1 MEDQGIMALPQAGMQ
16 APTAQPPAQGFDPA
30 TAAAFEQ
37 MRSQVSPKEFS
48 SEMLSAAEQA
58 DPAAVQQL
66 KQALSGIQ
74 LPQEVIDAMQQ
85 MVEVIL
91 RDPQNYPA
99 IRQEM
104 LSDGIPEELLPEQF
118 DPMFFGALRVALD
131 QIEAEAGG
139 QPVQAFAMGGIANLR
154 PIAQAMQGMGRGQ
167 DTMLAHINP
176 QEARVLQMMG
186 GIGTINPTTGLR
198 EYGFFKSLAKPFK
211 AVGKAIS
218 GAVKG
223 IVNGVKDFAK
233 SSIGKIVTSVAL
245 GFFLGPA
252 AAGLLGVSSVAGVA
266 AVSGFVGGFGSS
278 ILAGNSFKDSLK
290 NGAIGG
296 VTAGATAGVTGGM
309 GAFESGSYAGPTTV
323 AGQWDKAINSGKSL
337 LGISGGTVPPGT
349 GVEVNALG
357 ETGTTSVQ
365 SIPTTTELATAPT
378 ADLTV
383 GQQALSYDGSGI
395 GQPTTNFASANIPG
409 STVTDVSPFKGSI
422 SDLYP
427 SSSANLDYGREV
439 FGPLNTP
446 TTNIVAEGAY
456 YPSQLPSTLDPA
468 KLGGIPIE
476 GGLPSTTLS
485 SQIPGGAAD
494 PNFLASSP
502 TNLAMQGGSTGM
514 IVPGEMPLP
523 EGIIAKGS
531 TGFGVPPSA
540 ATQPRFMDQLS
551 SGDYTGAAKT
561 AYGNTVDFFNPNSGM
576 PGPTAIEDRALAL
589 QQKFPGLSSEAALK
603 QAATDVAQN
612 TPGMIS
618 RYAPITGAALG
629 AAYLGGAFTPEEPGS
644 PNLAPKETG
653 TDLLRAQ
660 PGVYGTTPG
669 GANVTYASLPTG
681 YNYSPMQMLYRPQVT
696 MGNPYGNI
704 YGQRRMFAQGG
715 IAAVAP
721 AKFNLGGYA
730 SGGIGSMAKKYPR
743 RTGQISGPGTG
754 TSDDIPA
761 MLSDGEFVMTAKA
774 VRGAGKGSRREG
786 ARRMYAMM
794 RKLEGKA

>member
-1 MEDQGIMALPQAGMQ
+1 MEDQGIMALPAGGMQ

-48 SEMLSAAEQA
+48 AEMLSAAEQA

-104 LSDGIPEELLPEQF
+104 LSDGIPADLLPEQF

-131 QIEAEAGG
+131 QVEAEAGG

-186 GIGTINPTTGLR
+186 GIGTINPRTGLR

-233 SSIGKIVTSVAL
+233 SSIGRIVTSVAL

-252 AAGLLGVSSVAGVA
+252 AAGFLGVSSVAGVA

-278 ILAGNSFKDSLK
+278 VLAGSSFKDALK

-296 VTAGATAGVTGGM
+296 VTAGATAGITGGM
-309 GAFESGSYAGPTTV
+309 GAFEAGSYAGPTTV

-337 LGISGGTVPPGT
+337 LGISTPSTAGTSISA
-349 GVEVNALG
+349 EQLG
-357 ETGTTSVQ
+357 TSVD
-365 SIPTTTELATAPT
+365 SIDAAAGVPTAPT
-378 ADLTV
+378 VQELINAPQADLTL
-383 GQQALSYDGSGI
+383 GREALSYDGSGI

-409 STVTDVSPFKGSI
+409 STVTDTSRFAGSI
-422 SDLYP
+422 Q
-427 SSSANLDYGREV
+427 NL
-439 FGPLNTP
+439 PLP
-446 TTNIVAEGAY
+446 EDFVR
-456 YPSQLPSTLDPA
+456 S
-468 KLGGIPIE
+468 GIPIE
-476 GGLPSTTLS
+476 GAAPEGIARGSTTLT

-502 TNLAMQGGSTGM
+502 TNLTMQGGSTGM
-514 IVPGEMPLP
+514 ITPGEMPLP
-523 EGIIAKGS
+523 KEIIAKGS

-540 ATQPRFMDQLS
+540 ATQPSFMDQLS

-669 GANVTYASLPTG
+669 GANVTYASLPSG
-681 YNYSPMQMLYRPQVT
+681 YNYNPMQMLYRPQVT

-704 YGQRRMFAQGG
+704 YGQRRMFAEGG

-721 AKFNLGGYA
+721 AKYNLGGYA

-786 ARRMYAMM
+786 AKRMYAMM

>member
-16 APTAQPPAQGFDPA
+16 APTAQPTPQGFDPA

-66 KQALSGIQ
+66 RQALSGLR

-85 MVEVIL
+85 MVEIIL
-91 RDPQNYPA
+91 RDPQNYAA

-104 LSDGIPEELLPEQF
+104 LSDGVPEDLLPEQF

-131 QIEAEAGG
+131 QIEAEVGG
-139 QPVQAFAMGGIANLR
+139 QPVQAFAEGGIASLR
-154 PIAQAMQGMGRGQ
+154 PIAQAMQSMGRGQ

-186 GIGTINPTTGLR
+186 GIGTINPRTGLR
-198 EYGFFKSLAKPFK
+198 EYGFFKSIGNAIKS
-211 AVGKAIS
+211 VGKAVS

-223 IVNGVKDFAK
+223 VVNAVKDFAK
-233 SSIGKIVTSVAL
+233 SSVGKIVTSVAL

-252 AAGLLGVSSVAGVA
+252 AASFLGVSSVAGVA

-296 VTAGATAGVTGGM
+296 VTAGATAGITGGM
-309 GAFESGSYAGPTTV
+309 GAFEAGSYAGPTTV

-337 LGISGGTVPPGT
+337 LGIQATEGATTVGGTSVDPFADLDART
-349 GVEVNALG
+349 GAAINA
-357 ETGTTSVQ
+357 
-365 SIPTTTELATAPT
+365 PTTPTTAEFAATPP
-378 ADLTV
+378 ADLTA

-395 GQPTTNFASANIPG
+395 GQPTTNFASANVPG
-409 STVTDVSPFKGSI
+409 STMTDVSPFKGSI

-427 SSSANLDYGREV
+427 NSSANLDYGKEL
-439 FGPLNTP
+439 FGTVNAP
-446 TTNIVAEGAY
+446 TSNIVAEGAY
-456 YPSQLPSTLDPA
+456 YPSQLPSTLDPS

-476 GGLPSTTLS
+476 GATPSTLVS
-485 SQIPGGAAD
+485 EIPGVARESAQGAIFPGDFGPPQPAYM
-494 PNFLASSP
+494 NSFAQP
-502 TNLAMQGGSTGM
+502 TA
-514 IVPGEMPLP
+514 
-523 EGIIAKGS
+523 
-531 TGFGVPPSA
+531 PSV
-540 ATQPRFMDQLS
+540 ATQPGFMDQLS

-561 AYGNTVDFFNPNSGM
+561 AYGNTVDYFS
-576 PGPTAIEDRALAL
+576 PGAR
-589 QQKFPGLSSEAALK
+589 EAAAN
-603 QAATDVAQN
+603 QAAENAYNSAYAKTLASTGGDRVAARAAATAAQ
-612 TPGMIS
+612 S
-618 RYAPITGAALG
+618 AAAPSFFSTYGPIAGAGLG
-629 AAYLGGAFTPEEPGS
+629 AAYLGGAFTPEEPS
-644 PNLAPKETG
+644 KPNILPKETG
-653 TDLLRAQ
+653 MDLLRSQ

-669 GANVTYASLPTG
+669 GANITYAPG
-681 YNYSPMQMLYRPQVT
+681 QNYSYGTGQYTFRPVQFGQVRYPT
-696 MGNPYGNI
+696 FQNYNTR
-704 YGQRRMFAQGG
+704 QFAQGG
-715 IAAVAP
+715 IAALAP
-721 AKFNLGGYA
+721 SKYNLGGYA
-730 SGGIGSMAKKYPR
+730 SGGIGSMAKRYPR
-743 RTGQISGPGTG
+743 RTGEISGPGTG

-786 ARRMYAMM
+786 AKRMYAMM
-794 RKLEGKA
+794 RKLEGKS

>member
-1 MEDQGIMALPQAGMQ
+1 MEDQGIMALPAGGMQ

-37 MRSQVSPKEFS
+37 VRQQIDPREFGQ
-48 SEMLSAAEQA
+48 ELLSAAEQT
-58 DPAAVQQL
+58 DPAAVQQF
-66 KQALSGIQ
+66 KQAIERMQ
-74 LPQEVIDAMQQ
+74 LPPEVIDALGQ
-85 MVEVIL
+85 MVDAIL
-91 RDPQNYPA
+91 AEPQNYA
-99 IRQEM
+99 QIRQEFINE
-104 LSDGIPEELLPEQF
+104 GVPEDLLPPEF
-118 DPMFFGALRVALD
+118 DAVYFGAMNLALD
-131 QIEAEAGG
+131 QMSGSMQSMNVQKFAE
-139 QPVQAFAMGGIANLR
+139 GGIATLT
-154 PIAQAMQGMGRGQ
+154 PIAKMLSSYGRNG
-167 DTMLAHINP
+167 DTMLAHITP
-176 QEARVLQMMG
+176 AEARMLRRRG
-186 GIGTINPTTGLR
+186 GSGTINPITGLP
-198 EYGFFKSLAKPFK
+198 EFFLKKVAK
-211 AVGKAIS
+211 AVGNTLKSVGKAVS

-233 SSIGKIVTSVAL
+233 SSVGKIVTSVAL

-296 VTAGATAGVTGGM
+296 VTAGATAGITGGM

-337 LGISGGTVPPGT
+337 LGISTPSTAGTSISGEQLGTAVDSIDAAAGIPTVEQLANVPP
-349 GVEVNALG
+349 
-357 ETGTTSVQ
+357 
-365 SIPTTTELATAPT
+365 P
-378 ADLTV
+378 DLTV
-383 GQQALSYDGSGI
+383 GQQALSYDGAIPGQGVQVASAPPLSVTDAGGPYAGSIQNNLLPSDFVQSGI
-395 GQPTTNFASANIPG
+395 P
-409 STVTDVSPFKGSI
+409 V
-422 SDLYP
+422 
-427 SSSANLDYGREV
+427 
-439 FGPLNTP
+439 
-446 TTNIVAEGAY
+446 
-456 YPSQLPSTLDPA
+456 
-468 KLGGIPIE
+468 E

-531 TGFGVPPSA
+531 TGFGVSPSA
-540 ATQPRFMDQLS
+540 ATQPGFMDQFS

-561 AYGNTVDFFNPNSGM
+561 AYGNTIDYFS
-576 PGPTAIEDRALAL
+576 PGAR
-589 QQKFPGLSSEAALK
+589 EASAT
-603 QAATDVAQN
+603 QAAQAAGNKAYETTVQN
-612 TPGMIS
+612 ALRG
-618 RYAPITGAALG
+618 YAPGTQLAQLPSNVQAQVVQSATAASNAATAAAAPSFFSTYGPIAGAGLG

-786 ARRMYAMM
+786 AKRMYAMM
-794 RKLEGKA
+794 RKFEGKA

>member
-1 MEDQGIMALPQAGMQ
+1 MEDQGIMALPAGGMQ
-16 APTAQPPAQGFDPA
+16 APTAQPPAPGFDPA

-37 MRSQVSPKEFS
+37 VRQQIDPREFGQ
-48 SEMLSAAEQA
+48 ELLSAAEQT
-58 DPAAVQQL
+58 DPAAVQQF
-66 KQALSGIQ
+66 KQAIERMQ
-74 LPQEVIDAMQQ
+74 LPPEVIDALGQ
-85 MVEVIL
+85 MVDAIL
-91 RDPQNYPA
+91 AEPQNYA
-99 IRQEM
+99 QIRQEFINE
-104 LSDGIPEELLPEQF
+104 GVPEDLLPPEF
-118 DPMFFGALRVALD
+118 DAVYFGAMNLALD
-131 QIEAEAGG
+131 QMSGSMQSMNVQKFAE
-139 QPVQAFAMGGIANLR
+139 GGIATLT
-154 PIAQAMQGMGRGQ
+154 PIAKMLSSYGRNG
-167 DTMLAHINP
+167 DTMLAHITP
-176 QEARVLQMMG
+176 AEARMLRRRG
-186 GIGTINPTTGLR
+186 GSGTINPITGLP
-198 EYGFFKSLAKPFK
+198 EFFLKKVAK
-211 AVGKAIS
+211 AVGNTLKSVGKAVS

-233 SSIGKIVTSVAL
+233 SSVGKIVTSVAL

-252 AAGLLGVSSVAGVA
+252 AASFLGVSSVAGVA

-278 ILAGNSFKDSLK
+278 ILAGNSFKDALK

-296 VTAGATAGVTGGM
+296 VTAGATAGITGGM

-337 LGISGGTVPPGT
+337 LGISTPSTAGTSISGEQLGT
-349 GVEVNALG
+349 AVDSIDAAAG
-357 ETGTTSVQ
+357 
-365 SIPTTTELATAPT
+365 IPTVEQLANAPQP
-378 ADLTV
+378 DLTV
-383 GQQALSYDGSGI
+383 GQQALSYDGAVPSPGV
-395 GQPTTNFASANIPG
+395 QVASAPPL
-409 STVTDVSPFKGSI
+409 SVTDAGGPYAGSI
-422 SDLYP
+422 QN
-427 SSSANLDYGREV
+427 NL
-439 FGPLNTP
+439 
-446 TTNIVAEGAY
+446 
-456 YPSQLPSTLDPA
+456 LPSDFVQSGVPV
-468 KLGGIPIE
+468 E

-540 ATQPRFMDQLS
+540 ATQPGFMDQLS

-561 AYGNTVDFFNPNSGM
+561 AYGNTVDFFNPS
-576 PGPTAIEDRALAL
+576 AR
-589 QQKFPGLSSEAALK
+589 EAAAN
-603 QAATDVAQN
+603 QAAESAYNSAYAKTLASTGGDRVAARAAATAAQN
-612 TPGMIS
+612 AA
-618 RYAPITGAALG
+618 APSFFSTYGPIAGAGLG

-669 GANVTYASLPTG
+669 GANVTYVPTG
-681 YNYSPMQMLYRPQVT
+681 QNYFYGPSGQYAFRPVQFGQVRYPTFQNYNTRQ
-696 MGNPYGNI
+696 
-704 YGQRRMFAQGG
+704 FAQGG

-786 ARRMYAMM
+786 AKRMYAMM
-794 RKLEGKA
+794 RKFEGKA

>member
-1 MEDQGIMALPQAGMQ
+1 MEDQGIMALPQAGLQ

-104 LSDGIPEELLPEQF
+104 LSDGIPAELLPEQF

-186 GIGTINPTTGLR
+186 GIGTINPSTGLR

-223 IVNGVKDFAK
+223 IVNGVKSFAK
-233 SSIGKIVTSVAL
+233 SSIGKVVTAVAL

-252 AAGLLGVSSVAGVA
+252 AASFLGVSSVAGVA

-290 NGAIGG
+290 SGAVGG
-296 VTAGATAGVTGGM
+296 ITAGITAGVTGGV

-337 LGISGGTVPPGT
+337 LGISTPST
-349 GVEVNALG
+349 SGVEGFGAAAD
-357 ETGTTSVQ
+357 SVGGGGVGSTQ
-365 SIPTTTELATAPT
+365 INAPT
-378 ADLTV
+378 LADQTANLSV
-383 GQQALSYDGSGI
+383 DQQALYNQINTPANVAVAPGV
-395 GQPTTNFASANIPG
+395 NVASAPL
-409 STVTDVSPFKGSI
+409 STGTLTDATSSYAGSI
-422 SDLYP
+422 Q
-427 SSSANLDYGREV
+427 NL
-439 FGPLNTP
+439 PLP
-446 TTNIVAEGAY
+446 EDFVR
-456 YPSQLPSTLDPA
+456 S
-468 KLGGIPIE
+468 GIPIE
-476 GGLPSTTLS
+476 GAAPEGIARGSTTLT

-514 IVPGEMPLP
+514 ITPGEMPLP

-531 TGFGVPPSA
+531 TGFDVPSSA
-540 ATQPRFMDQLS
+540 ATQPRFIDQFS
-551 SGDYTGAAKT
+551 SGDYPGAAKT
-561 AYGNTVDFFNPNSGM
+561 AYGNTLDYFS
-576 PGPTAIEDRALAL
+576 PGAR
-589 QQKFPGLSSEAALK
+589 EAAAN
-603 QAATDVAQN
+603 QAANAAGTKAYETTVQN
-612 TPGMIS
+612 ALKG
-618 RYAPITGAALG
+618 YAPGTQLAQLPSAVQAQVVQSATAASNAAAAAAAPGFFSTYGPIVGAGLG

-669 GANVTYASLPTG
+669 GANITYGSLPSG
-681 YNYSPMQMLYRPQVT
+681 YNYNPMQMLYRPQVT

-704 YGQRRMFAQGG
+704 YGQRRMFAEGG
-715 IAAVAP
+715 IASVAP
-721 AKFNLGGYA
+721 RRYATGGYA
-730 SGGIGSMAKKYPR
+730 KGGIGSMANFPR
-743 RTGQISGPGTG
+743 KTGPINGPGTG

-794 RKLEGKA
+794 RKLERNA

>member
-16 APTAQPPAQGFDPA
+16 APTTQPTPQGFDPA

-48 SEMLSAAEQA
+48 SEMLSAAEQV

-66 KQALSGIQ
+66 KQALSGIR

-139 QPVQAFAMGGIANLR
+139 QPVQAFAEGGIASLR

-186 GIGTINPTTGLR
+186 GIGTINPSTGLR
-198 EYGFFKSLAKPFK
+198 EYGFFKSIGNAIKS
-211 AVGKAIS
+211 VGKAVS

-223 IVNGVKDFAK
+223 VVNAVKDFAK
-233 SSIGKIVTSVAL
+233 SSVGKIVTSVAL

-296 VTAGATAGVTGGM
+296 VTAGAVAGVTGGM

-337 LGISGGTVPPGT
+337 LGISTPSTAGTSISA
-349 GVEVNALG
+349 EQLG
-357 ETGTTSVQ
+357 TSVD
-365 SIPTTTELATAPT
+365 SIDAAAGVPTAPT
-378 ADLTV
+378 VEQLVNTPQADLTL
-383 GQQALSYDGSGI
+383 GREALSYDGSGL

-409 STVTDVSPFKGSI
+409 RTLTDTSSLAGSI
-422 SDLYP
+422 DRLGTVAPP
-427 SSSANLDYGREV
+427 SAGLPIESGTSLGTIPEIGLAPSGQ
-439 FGPLNTP
+439 
-446 TTNIVAEGAY
+446 TTSEYLQGVRQIGADSFAEGAI
-456 YPSQLPSTLDPA
+456 PPGSIRPA
-468 KLGGIPIE
+468 YMDSFAQPAT
-476 GGLPSTTLS
+476 P
-485 SQIPGGAAD
+485 
-494 PNFLASSP
+494 F
-502 TNLAMQGGSTGM
+502 
-514 IVPGEMPLP
+514 
-523 EGIIAKGS
+523 
-531 TGFGVPPSA
+531 
-540 ATQPRFMDQLS
+540 TQPQAGFMDQLS

-561 AYGNTVDFFNPNSGM
+561 AYGNTVDYFS
-576 PGPTAIEDRALAL
+576 PGVR
-589 QQKFPGLSSEAALK
+589 EAAAN
-603 QAATDVAQN
+603 QAAENAYNSAYAKTLASTKGDVIAARAAATAAQ
-612 TPGMIS
+612 S
-618 RYAPITGAALG
+618 AAAPSFFSTYGPIVGAGLG
-629 AAYLGGAFTPEEPGS
+629 AAYLGGAFTPEEPGR
-644 PNLAPKETG
+644 PGVAPKETG

-669 GANVTYASLPTG
+669 GANVTYASLPSG
-681 YNYSPMQMLYRPQVT
+681 YSYSPMQMLYRPQVT

-704 YGQRRMFAQGG
+704 YGQRRMFAEGG
-715 IAAVAP
+715 IAALAP
-721 AKFNLGGYA
+721 SKYNLGGYA

-743 RTGQISGPGTG
+743 RTGEISGPGTG

-786 ARRMYAMM
+786 AKRMYAMM
-794 RKLEGKA
+794 RKLEGKS

>member
-1 MEDQGIMALPQAGMQ
+1 
-16 APTAQPPAQGFDPA
+16 
-30 TAAAFEQ
+30 
-37 MRSQVSPKEFS
+37 
-48 SEMLSAAEQA
+48 
-58 DPAAVQQL
+58 
-66 KQALSGIQ
+66 
-74 LPQEVIDAMQQ
+74 
-85 MVEVIL
+85 
-91 RDPQNYPA
+91 
-99 IRQEM
+99 
-104 LSDGIPEELLPEQF
+104 
-118 DPMFFGALRVALD
+118 
-131 QIEAEAGG
+131 
-139 QPVQAFAMGGIANLR
+139 
-154 PIAQAMQGMGRGQ
+154 
-167 DTMLAHINP
+167 
-176 QEARVLQMMG
+176 
-186 GIGTINPTTGLR
+186 
-198 EYGFFKSLAKPFK
+198 
-211 AVGKAIS
+211 
-218 GAVKG
+218 
-223 IVNGVKDFAK
+223 
-233 SSIGKIVTSVAL
+233 
-245 GFFLGPA
+245 
-252 AAGLLGVSSVAGVA
+252 
-266 AVSGFVGGFGSS
+266 
-278 ILAGNSFKDSLK
+278 
-290 NGAIGG
+290 
-296 VTAGATAGVTGGM
+296 
-309 GAFESGSYAGPTTV
+309 
-323 AGQWDKAINSGKSL
+323 

-540 ATQPRFMDQLS
+540 ATQPGFMDQLS

-561 AYGNTVDFFNPNSGM
+561 AYGNTVDFFNPS
-576 PGPTAIEDRALAL
+576 AR
-589 QQKFPGLSSEAALK
+589 EAAAN
-603 QAATDVAQN
+603 QAAESAYNSAYAKTLASTGGDRVAARAAATAAQN
-612 TPGMIS
+612 AA
-618 RYAPITGAALG
+618 APSFFSTYGPIAGAGLG
-629 AAYLGGAFTPEEPGS
+629 AAYLGGAFTPEEPS
-644 PNLAPKETG
+644 RPNLAPKETG

-669 GANVTYASLPTG
+669 GANVTYVPTG
-681 YNYSPMQMLYRPQVT
+681 QNYFYGPSGQYAFRPVQFGQVRYPTFQNYNTRQ
-696 MGNPYGNI
+696 
-704 YGQRRMFAQGG
+704 FAQGG

-786 ARRMYAMM
+786 AKRMYAMM
-794 RKLEGKA
+794 RKFEGKA